1 MYNTKI
7 ICTYNTDEIFVDSDK
22 ITEHEKGFIRE
33 VIYRQELLNI
43 LGIENYN
50 ELELN
55 NAIHELYKKV
65 KDSREIKECM
75 KEISKQVIMDEDE
88 ELGLIFLYSYDF
100 LFLTHKY
107 ISEYLENG
115 IFSEVL
121 LEKIKQNLFCKD

>member
-7 ICTYNTDEIFVDSDK
+7 ICTYNTDEIFVDSDE

-55 NAIHELYKKV
+55 NAIHELYKIV
-65 KDSREIKECM
+65 KDSKEIKKCM
-75 KEISKQVIMDEDE
+75 KEISKQVMLEEDE